1 MSTGKGTSVNELV
14 ELISKI
20 TKKKLYVKL
29 LEENEKINL
38 NKAVGDNS
46 SFKKD
51 YGWEP
56 TFSLKKGIKICKDYY
71 LIK

>member
-29 LEENEKINL
+29 LEENENKC

-51 YGWEP
+51 YGWD
-56 TFSLKKGIKICKDYY
+56 LHLVDKGIKICKDYY
-71 LIK
+71 LKK